1 MNNTRIEFAEQSA
14 DTTTTQNTTTPW
26 KKERESRYQDLVF
39 KPEYAARK
47 LRFPIGQTWIRI
59 LPALRGSVNGSL
71 LGIYALEFDGG
82 RFAHPRTLKQNAK
95 CAFDHAYGWA
105 KANTPE
111 SLYSKA
117 NRHGVRL
124 LSNPFATFWV
134 AVEEEGRTVARLFFG
149 SAYDGSRGGVP
160 GLGWQI
166 YQMSQQKDEKGNRI
180 ADLAHPR
187 NGVLVGVEKVQP
199 KGAQYPSYRLQIGR
213 QPAPADEAI
222 AKMDEAEVSALV
234 PLEDTIRVLTP
245 DEEWQCLAKVMA
257 PSTVEQ
263 IRAGL

>member
-14 DTTTTQNTTTPW
+14 DITTQTTTTPW
-26 KKERESRYQDLVF
+26 KRERESRYQDLVF

-47 LRFPIGQTWIRI
+47 LRFPLGQTWMRI
-59 LPALRGSVNGSL
+59 LPPLRGSVNGPL
-71 LGIYALEFDGG
+71 LGIHAVEFDGG
-82 RFAHPRTLKQNAK
+82 RFAHPRTLKTNAK

-105 KANTPE
+105 KENTPE

-117 NRHGVRL
+117 NRKGVRL

-149 SAYDGSRGGVP
+149 SAYDGSRGGVA

-166 YQMSQQKDEKGNRI
+166 FQMSQQKDETGSLI
-180 ADLAHPR
+180 ADLAHPK
-187 NGVLVGVEKVQP
+187 NGVLVGVEKVQA
-199 KGAQYPSYRLQIGR
+199 KGAQYPTYRLQIGR
-213 QPAPADEAI
+213 QSAPADEAI
-222 AKMDEAEVSALV
+222 AKMDEAEVAALV
-234 PLEDTIRVLTP
+234 PLEYTIRVLTP
-245 DEEWQCLAKVMA
+245 EEEWECLSKVMA
-257 PSTVEQ
+257 SSTVEQ